1 MHGLVHCCAFHILYS
16 TWCNTSGT
24 LALFQASGHLVV
36 HHDCPFNQLVL
47 LQFSISQLHI
57 EGAGII
63 HSTDLS
69 GTVRARQP
77 VGEGPKIQ
85 VCYFI
90 SQLLLLHV
98 EVPWN
103 SKIWLEL
110 LSFAEKQRKQ
120 VVELQARFIPEN
132 LFWALNAK
140 KRARWSSYLPKLL

>member
-47 LQFSISQLHI
+47 LQFSISQLPI

-77 VGEGPKIQ
+77 VGEGPKKLKSLFFSLSCCFSMWKCPGTQ
-85 VCYFI
+85 KFG
-90 SQLLLLHV
+90 QNFFHLLKNK
-98 EVPWN
+98 EN
-103 SKIWLEL
+103 RL
-110 LSFAEKQRKQ
+110 LSFNLDLA
-120 VVELQARFIPEN
+120 LQN
-132 LFWALNAK
+132 LFWALNDK
-140 KRARWSSYLPKLL
+140 KMARW